1 VREGERRKRET
12 ERESREREKEA
23 AAGSCYGVLRV
34 VGSSKSYVCFAEYSL
49 FYRALLQKRPML

>member
-23 AAGSCYGVLRV
+23 AAGSCYGVATSCRLLKIIR
-34 VGSSKSYVCFAEYSL
+34 L
-49 FYRALLQKRPML
+49 FCRI